1 MTVKRLDDN
10 KTIIYNGNVA
20 DVADYIAEALNIT

>member
-1 MTVKRLDDN
+1 MTANRLDDN
-10 KTIIYNGNVA
+10 KTIIYKGNVV